1 MFADCSQLC
10 YLTGFFEHQDSD
22 DKIIEVGNNI
32 QYTCERT
39 YKEKILK
46 DETQSTDNIKFKE
59 QARLK
64 GEYFGDSTQ
73 CTQYKSSLKLV
84 TEGL

>member
-1 MFADCSQLC
+1 MFEDCSQLC
-10 YLTGFFEHQDSD
+10 YLTGIFEHQDSD

-32 QYTCERT
+32 QYTCERN

-64 GEYFGDSTQ
+64 EEYFGDSTQ
-73 CTQYKSSLKLV
+73 SRFYAANVFTPLY
-84 TEGL
+84 